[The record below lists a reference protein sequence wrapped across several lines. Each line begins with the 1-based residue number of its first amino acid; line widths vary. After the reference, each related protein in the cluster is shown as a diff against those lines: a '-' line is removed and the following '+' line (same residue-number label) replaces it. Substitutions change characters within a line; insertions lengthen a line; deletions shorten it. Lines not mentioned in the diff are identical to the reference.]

1 MSGAML
7 ANATAEAVTDPILT
21 DVRPQRPPRS
31 SLRLRRARPED
42 RETAGR
48 LLREALTP
56 KLADAVFGLGVE
68 GGATRY
74 LERLFARAGTLW
86 SFDLVTVAEHDGQ
99 VVGLVSQAPWPELA
113 RRYRATL
120 WSYVR
125 VFGPLRVVK
134 LLPRLRALIRASPAV
149 PADHWFIPYLA
160 VSADHRGNGV
170 AKALLTHVHVHADRQ
185 ASTCSLYVLA
195 ENRAA
200 RDFYRQAGYMDV
212 TWEESTQLA
221 ELAGTRGRPRMDR
234 RASGGEGNATV
245 SPPA

>member
-1 MSGAML
+1 ML
-7 ANATAEAVTDPILT
+7 ANATAEAVADPVPF
-21 DVRPQRPPRS
+21 DVRPQRPPRAR
-31 SLRLRRARPED
+31 LRLRRARPED
-42 RETAGR
+42 RETVGR

-56 KLADAVFGLGVE
+56 ELADAVFGLGVQ

-86 SFDLVTVAEHDGQ
+86 SYDLVTLAEIDGQ

-125 VFGPLRVVK
+125 VYGPLRVFK
-134 LLPRLRALIRASPAV
+134 LLPRLRALIGASPTV
-149 PADHWFIPYLA
+149 PADHWFVPYLA

-170 AKALLTHVHVHADRQ
+170 ANALLTHVHRHAERQ
-185 ASTCSLYVLA
+185 TSACSLYVLV

-200 RDFYRQAGYMDV
+200 RDFYRQAGYMDA
-212 TWEESTQLA
+212 TWEESTQLS
-221 ELAGTRGRPRMDR
+221 ELAGTRGRLRMDR
-234 RASGGEGNATV
+234 RISGGAGDATAAP
-245 SPPA
+245 SA